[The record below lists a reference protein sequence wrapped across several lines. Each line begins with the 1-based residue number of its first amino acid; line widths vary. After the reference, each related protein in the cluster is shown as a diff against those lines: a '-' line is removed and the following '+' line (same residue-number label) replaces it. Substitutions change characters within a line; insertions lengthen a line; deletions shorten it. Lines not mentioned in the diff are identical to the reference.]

1 MKKIDPKTIVER
13 YFELKGPE
21 IEKIELIEKEYN
33 RKVEPKITPTYDFI
47 AVIEKK
53 TKFIRGVASSYIA
66 DSTYNSIVRSTIA
79 ATMHYEDSPRLR
91 RYELNDVNMFLYHY
105 ESYSEQNLEQLED
118 IPEKSAVVGFVGSKA
133 LITYLPCFQKV
144 DIADLKKQIRL
155 YFGGRRARGIRVR
168 VYS

>member
-33 RKVEPKITPTYDFI
+33 RKVEPKTTPTYDFV

-53 TKFIRGVASSYIA
+53 TKFIRGVASSYIS
-66 DSTYNSIVRSTIA
+66 DGTYNSIVRSTIA

-91 RYELNDVNMFLYHY
+91 RYELNDVNMFLYQY
-105 ESYSEQNLEQLED
+105 ENYSEQNLEQLD
-118 IPEKSAVVGFVGSKA
+118 NIPEKSAIVGFVGSKA
-133 LITYLPCFQKV
+133 LIAYLPCSSAV
-144 DIADLKKQIRL
+144 SIGELKKNIRL
-155 YFGGRRARGIRVR
+155 FFGGRRAKGIRVR